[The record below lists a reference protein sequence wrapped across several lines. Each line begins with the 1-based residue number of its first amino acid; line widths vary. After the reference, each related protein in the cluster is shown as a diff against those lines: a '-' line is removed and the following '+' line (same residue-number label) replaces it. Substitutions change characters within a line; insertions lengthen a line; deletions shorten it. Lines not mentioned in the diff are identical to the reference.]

1 MKFFEVGFDD
11 VNIHFSPPFILMSSF
26 EVVDGTDPSTIIHR

>member
-11 VNIHFSPPFILMSSF
+11 VNIYFSPPFILMSSF
-26 EVVDGTDPSTIIHR
+26 EVVDGADPRAIIHR